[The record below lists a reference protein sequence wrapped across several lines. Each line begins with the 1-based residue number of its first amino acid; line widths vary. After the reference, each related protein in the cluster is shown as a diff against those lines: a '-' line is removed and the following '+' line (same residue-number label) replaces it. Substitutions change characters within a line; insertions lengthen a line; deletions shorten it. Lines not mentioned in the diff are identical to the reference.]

1 MYCPTLVTLCVLLPI
16 LVPNDTNLDNV
27 NVNLDIFKAYTE
39 GYLTKATFL
48 TDIELEYLAFG
59 AKLFSYMQTVRFFT
73 DYINGDTY
81 YKIQHPEHNL
91 QRTLA
96 QFKLLQS
103 QEEHFEEMK
112 QIVINAKNANK

>member
-1 MYCPTLVTLCVLLPI
+1 MRTAANTGAEDDV
-16 LVPNDTNLDNV
+16 NLDNI
-27 NVNLDIFKAYTE
+27 NVNLDIFKAYTQ

-48 TDIELEYLAFG
+48 TDVELEYLAFG
-59 AKLFSYMQTVRFFT
+59 AKLLSYMQTVRFFT

-112 QIVINAKNANK
+112 QIVYNAKKAN